1 MEYVVYCDESRHDCP
16 EVNQYMAI
24 GSLWVPREKKA
35 EVTRRFRRLLRNI
48 GIGSE
53 VKWKKVSR
61 ARLEAYK
68 QIVDF
73 FFSEQDLNF
82 RVIVVDQR
90 AVDVDRFHNG
100 DRELGF
106 YKFYYELLNKW
117 IDGGNEYLILLDY
130 KQNKG
135 ADRYTGLR
143 HQLERRAGS
152 RAAIRDLTVID
163 SAESPLGQLCDLLT
177 GATAAAWCDDL
188 AGEAK
193 AALVRHISERCH
205 PASLLTETPSPARC
219 KMNIFRID
227 LSLRT

>member
-1 MEYVVYCDESRHDCP
+1 MEYVVYCDESRHECP
-16 EVNQYMAI
+16 EVNRYMAI
-24 GSLWVPREKKA
+24 GSLWVPRERKA
-35 EVTRRFRRLLRNI
+35 ELTRRFGGLLRECRL
-48 GIGSE
+48 GSE

-68 QIVDF
+68 RLVDF
-73 FFSEQDLNF
+73 FFDEPDLDF

-90 AVDVDRFHNG
+90 AVDLDRFHNG

-117 IDGGNEYLILLDY
+117 IDGGHEYLILLDY

-135 ADRYTGLR
+135 AGRYAELR
-143 HQLERRAGS
+143 RLLELKAGS

-163 SAESPLGQLCDLLT
+163 SAQSPLGQLCDLLT
-177 GATAAAWCDDL
+177 GATAATWCDAL

-193 AALVRHISERCH
+193 SALAQYISERCH
-205 PASLLTETPSPARC
+205 PASLSRETPSPARC
-219 KMNIFRID
+219 KVNIFRID
-227 LSLRT
+227 LSLRA